1 MFGYKVCLMVVA
13 LSVAAFALAACGS
26 TPAASVAPQIIEVER
41 IVEKTVPVET
51 VREVVKEVPVEKQ
64 VIVEKE
70 VVKEVP
76 VERIVEVEKEVVRV
90 QEVPVEKVVE
100 VERVVEVVRDRD
112 PGTLVVYSGRS
123 ESLVSP
129 IIAQFEEVTG
139 INVAVKYGKT
149 GDIAATIL
157 EEGANSPADVFFAQ
171 DPGGLGEV
179 ANAGLFETLPTSIT
193 EKVPT
198 WARSPES
205 QWVGISGRARVVVYN
220 AENLTADQLPKRM
233 EDFTKPEWKGRI
245 GWAPTN
251 GSFQAM
257 VTAMR
262 VVWGEDKTREWLL
275 GIQANEPNVYPKNTP
290 TVAAAGAGEIDVGF
304 VNHYYLHRFL
314 AEEGEGFGARN
325 YHVTDGGPGGVILVA
340 GGGILRSA
348 ENKDNAERF
357 FNFMLS
363 QVAQQYFAGQT
374 YEYPLVEGVKTN
386 RLLTP
391 LDEINNPEVDMAS
404 LEDLAGTQMLLRD
417 LGILN

>member
-1 MFGYKVCLMVVA
+1 MLGFRSSLVIVA
-13 LSVAAFALAACGS
+13 LVIAALGLTACGA
-26 TPAASVAPQIIEVER
+26 TPAAAVAPQIIEVER
-41 IVEKTVPVET
+41 IVEKAVPVET
-51 VREVVKEVPVEKQ
+51 VREVVKEVPVERQ
-64 VIVEKE
+64 IIVEKE
-70 VVKEVP
+70 VIREVP
-76 VERIVEVEKEVVRV
+76 
-90 QEVPVEKVVE
+90 
-100 VERVVEVVRDRD
+100 VERVVEVEKIVEVERD

-123 ESLVSP
+123 ESLVGP
-129 IIAQFEEVTG
+129 IIEQFEEVTG
-139 INVAVKYGKT
+139 VNVAVKYGST
-149 GDIAATIL
+149 GEIAATIL
-157 EEGANSPADVFFAQ
+157 EEGGNSPADVFFAQ

-205 QWVGISGRARVVVYN
+205 EWVGISGRARVVVYN
-220 AENLTADQLPKRM
+220 TENLTADQIPTKM

-262 VVWGEDKTREWLL
+262 VVWGEEKTREWLL
-275 GIQANEPNVYPKNTP
+275 GIQANDPKVYPKNTP
-290 TVAAAGAGEIDVGF
+290 TVAAAGTGEVDVGF
-304 VNHYYLHRFL
+304 VNHYYLYRFL
-314 AEEGEGFGARN
+314 AEEGEEFDARN
-325 YHVTDGGPGGVILVA
+325 YHVTDGGPGGIILVA
-340 GGGILRSA
+340 GGGILKSA

-363 QVAQQYFAGQT
+363 RVAQQYFAGQT
-374 YEYPLVEGVKTN
+374 YEYPLVDGVNTN

-391 LDEINNPEVDMAS
+391 LDELNNPDIDMAS

>member
-1 MFGYKVCLMVVA
+1 MFGLKSSLLIVA
-13 LSVAAFALAACGS
+13 LGVAALGLTSCGA
-26 TPAASVAPQIIEVER
+26 TPAAAVAPQIIEVER

-51 VREVVKEVPVEKQ
+51 VREVVKEVPVERQ
-64 VIVEKE
+64 VVVEKE
-70 VVKEVP
+70 VIREVP
-76 VERIVEVEKEVVRV
+76 VERIVEVEKI
-90 QEVPVEKVVE
+90 VE
-100 VERVVEVVRDRD
+100 VERD

-123 ESLVSP
+123 ESLVGP
-129 IIAQFEEVTG
+129 IIEQFEEVTG
-139 INVAVKYGKT
+139 INVAVKYGST
-149 GDIAATIL
+149 GEIAATIL
-157 EEGANSPADVFFAQ
+157 EEGGNSPADVFFAQ

-205 QWVGISGRARVVVYN
+205 EWVGISGRARVVVYN
-220 AENLTADQLPKRM
+220 TENLTADQIPTKM

-262 VVWGEDKTREWLL
+262 VVWGEEKTREWLL
-275 GIQANEPNVYPKNTP
+275 GIQANDPKVYPKNTP
-290 TVAAAGAGEIDVGF
+290 TVAAAGTGEVDVGF
-304 VNHYYLHRFL
+304 VNHYYLYRFL
-314 AEEGEGFGARN
+314 AEEGEEFDARN
-325 YHVTDGGPGGVILVA
+325 YHVTDGGPGSIILVA
-340 GGGILRSA
+340 GGGILKSA

-363 QVAQQYFAGQT
+363 RVAQQYFAGQT
-374 YEYPLVEGVKTN
+374 YEYPLVDGVKTN

-391 LDEINNPEVDMAS
+391 LDEINNPDVDMAS